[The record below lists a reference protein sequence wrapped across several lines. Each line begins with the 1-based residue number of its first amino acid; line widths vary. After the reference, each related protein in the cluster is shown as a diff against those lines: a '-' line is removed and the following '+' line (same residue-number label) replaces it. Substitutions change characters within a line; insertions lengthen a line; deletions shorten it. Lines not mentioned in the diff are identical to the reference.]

1 MPAPRRLTPRTLLA
15 LSAAGLLALL
25 SGCNRGAAPDTA
37 TVAAEA
43 PQVDDLGYMAATPIG
58 HAPSG
63 YPWIA
68 NLKCVDLDQDGL
80 EDIVF
85 CEAKENKVIWLRQ
98 LPGGKFEE
106 HVLADDL
113 RAPVHVQPVMGF
125 SHPGRIDLLVAS
137 MGEVFPNND
146 KIGTIYILENDG
158 HEHFIKHMIIDHVAR
173 VTDVQA
179 GDFNEDGQLDL
190 AVGQFGYDQGEIR
203 WMERTGPWSFKSHNL
218 LNLSGT
224 INVCVADFTG
234 HGHQDIAALVSQE
247 WEEVFLFTNDG
258 HGNFTSKVIF
268 GSTNEDFASSNLS
281 LCDLNQDGRPDLLY
295 SNGDGFGP
303 SPVPG
308 PRPWHGVQWLE
319 NLGNG
324 NFRFHRIGYLAG
336 AYSPIA
342 VDLDGDGKIDVVAV
356 SAFNEW
362 EKPTATSMV
371 WFRNDGN
378 EHFTPHVLAYN
389 PTHLLTV
396 DAGTFD
402 KSGLPSLVTGA
413 FFGNPP
419 YDRISRI
426 LLWRHTGAK
435 PVPDRPSPAP

>member
-1 MPAPRRLTPRTLLA
+1 MPYAARSPFQALLVIA
-15 LSAAGLLALL
+15 SAGLLLFAA
-25 SGCNRGAAPDTA
+25 GCYRGDAPAAA
-37 TVAAEA
+37 TVAADA
-43 PQVDDLGYMAATPIG
+43 PPVADLDYMQATPIG
-58 HAPSG
+58 NPPTG

-80 EDIVF
+80 MDVVF
-85 CEAKENKVIWLRQ
+85 CEAKESKVIWLRQ
-98 LPGGKFEE
+98 LPSGKFEE
-106 HVLADDL
+106 HVLADNL
-113 RAPVHVQPVMGF
+113 EAPVHVQPVMGF

-146 KIGTIYILENDG
+146 KIGSIYILENDG
-158 HEHFIKHMIIDHVAR
+158 HEHFTKHLIIDHVAR

-179 GDFNEDGQLDL
+179 GDFNGDGKLDL
-190 AVGQFGYDQGEIR
+190 AVAQFGYDQGEIR
-203 WMERTGPWSFKSHNL
+203 WMERTGPWEFKSHNL
-218 LNLSGT
+218 LNLSGA
-224 INVCVADFTG
+224 INVCVADFNG
-234 HGHQDIAALVSQE
+234 NGHQDIAALVSQQ

-258 HGNFTSKVIF
+258 HGNFTSKVLF

-281 LCDLNQDGRPDLLY
+281 VCDLNQDGRPDLLY

-308 PRPWHGVQWLE
+308 PRPWHGIQWLE
-319 NLGNG
+319 NLGGG
-324 NFRFHRIGYLAG
+324 NFRFHRVGYLAG
-336 AYSPIA
+336 AYSPVG
-342 VDLDGDGKIDVVAV
+342 VDLDGDGKMDIVAV

-362 EKPTATSMV
+362 DKPNATSLV
-371 WFRNDGN
+371 WFRNDGHEN
-378 EHFTPHVLAYN
+378 FTPHVLAYS

-396 DAGTFD
+396 DAGVFG

-426 LLWRHTGAK
+426 LLWRHTGSK
-435 PVPDRPSPAP
+435 PAPDHPTAP